1 MFIVKIQLVST
12 KKFKI
17 PKEKLIVK
25 LIIRVCIFFFCNTTI
40 HICSTSAPSSAL
52 IDAFKWRTLRTLAT
66 KNYNN

>member
-25 LIIRVCIFFFCNTTI
+25 LIIRVCIFFSVIRQFI
-40 HICSTSAPSSAL
+40 FVPPVRH
-52 IDAFKWRTLRTLAT
+52 LAHS
-66 KNYNN
+66 